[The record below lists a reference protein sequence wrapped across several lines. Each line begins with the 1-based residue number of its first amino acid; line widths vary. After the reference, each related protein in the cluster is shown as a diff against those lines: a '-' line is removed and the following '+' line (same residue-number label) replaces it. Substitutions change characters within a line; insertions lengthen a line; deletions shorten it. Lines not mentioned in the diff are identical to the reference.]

1 MKYQQP
7 FGTVDGSP
15 YINGNPATGTQ
26 GSIPPAESI
35 EHPQRELVDLI
46 AKEGLVPSSLDLGQL
61 AKAIQLGKISYGND
75 TGSSNALEV
84 SLVPIPGSVPGT
96 TYQAGFPV
104 IVRKIPTANTSTTP
118 TLNVNGLGPK
128 PIVNIDGSALPPGAM
143 IADGVFHFV
152 YDGQKFRLMGLGP
165 QSLTE
170 IINERRPYFCL
181 NTSASGESGVTYVPN
196 NTWTVIQ
203 NLNVVRGSY
212 FYDSASRCT
221 SSRFVCGPL
230 DAGMWYFTA
239 YAGMQDAAAY
249 AGLGAIARHWIQPR
263 INGEFAEGGVT
274 NDSSLVGFVH
284 TFPLVVSGG
293 MIIDVAV
300 HQGTGVTQYVGN
312 CNFTG
317 IRQGH
322 S

>member
-46 AKEGLVPSSLDLGQL
+46 TKEGLIPSSLDLGQV
-61 AKAIQLGKISYGND
+61 AKAIQLGKISYGQD

-84 SLVPIPGSVPGT
+84 SLVPTPGA
-96 TYQAGFPV
+96 YQPGFPV

-128 PIVNIDGSALPPGAM
+128 PVVNIDGSALPIGSM
-143 IADGVFHFV
+143 IADGLFHLV

-165 QSLTE
+165 TSLSE

-196 NTWTVIQ
+196 STWTVIQ
-203 NLNVVRGSY
+203 NLNVIVGS
-212 FYDSASRCT
+212 FFRDPASRCT
-221 SSRFVCGPL
+221 SSKFVCGPL
-230 DAGMWYFTA
+230 DAGVWFFNA
-239 YAGMQDAAAY
+239 YAGMQDQYAQ
-249 AGLGAIARHWIQPR
+249 AGLGAIAVHWMQPR
-263 INGEFAEGGVT
+263 LNGQFAEGGVT
-274 NDSSLVGFVH
+274 NNGSLVGQTH
-284 TFPLVVSGG
+284 TWAMVLNGG
-293 MIIDVAV
+293 AIIDVAV
-300 HQGTGVTQYVGN
+300 HQSTGVTQYVGN
-312 CNFTG
+312 CNLYG
-317 IRQGH
+317 MRQGH